1 MTPTTFKDLAAVT
14 ATTIATVW
22 DPATGKRFCLMG
34 GTISVSAAGSV
45 LFEDGS
51 AGAGNFVFRTPKLE
65 ADKPYTFSLGDLGRR
80 SAQAD
85 NNLKATLS
93 VAGTITGT
101 LYGVEK

>member
-1 MTPTTFKDLAAVT
+1 MTPTVFKDLAAVT
-14 ATTIATVW
+14 ITTITTVW
-22 DPATGKRFCLMG
+22 DPGSGKRFRLMG

-65 ADKPYTFSLGDLGRR
+65 ADKPYTFTLGELGRL
-80 SAQAD
+80 SAAV
-85 NNLKATLS
+85 NNDLKATLS

-101 LYGVEK
+101 LYGTEK